1 MDDFLRLG
9 KTLISYGLE
18 ISQDLFS
25 IIFLLLLVCIP
36 ILYITDITQSKHAVR
51 RNFPV
56 IGRFRYFFE
65 HVGEFFRQYFFSMD
79 REEMPFN
86 RAQRSWVYRAAKDI
100 SNTIAFGST
109 RDINKV
115 GMVLFANCPYP
126 TLGEDAAPLAK
137 QTIGPECRYPF
148 TTKSVF
154 NVSAMSYGAIS
165 KPAVLALAEGAKI
178 SGSWINTG
186 EGGLSKYHLQS
197 GCDIVFQIGTAKYG
211 VRDPISGKLS
221 ESKLREIAQHNQ
233 VRMFEIKLSQGGK
246 PGKGGILPGAK
257 VTKEVAEIRG
267 VRMGEDS
274 ISPNRHPDISCDE
287 DLLDMIAFIRE
298 LTGKPVGF
306 KCVIGSEDW
315 LDNLFQLITERGA
328 STAPDFITVDS
339 ADGGTGAAPMPLL
352 DDMGLPI
359 KESLPMLVNKLNQY
373 GLYERVNVIA
383 SGKLVTPA
391 DVAWALCLGAEF
403 VTSARGFMFSLG
415 CIQALQC
422 NKDTCPTGIATH
434 DKRLQRGLNPRLKS
448 LRVANYVKNIVH
460 EVGMIAHSC
469 GVNHPRELNRRHAR
483 VVQENGLSVPLNN
496 LYPSEGYESVVERR
510 NLATRPWS
518 DMQVEDESENLENT
532 VVNIPLK
539 ELSKRIK
546 TTF

>member
-1 MDDFLRLG
+1 MDGILQLG
-9 KTLISYGLE
+9 KTWIGYGLE

-25 IIFLLLLVCIP
+25 ILFLTLLICIP
-36 ILYITDITQSKHAVR
+36 ILYITDITQSRHAVR

-109 RDINKV
+109 RDLKKV
-115 GMVLFANCPYP
+115 GTVLFANCPYP
-126 TLGEDAAPLAK
+126 TLGEDATPVTN
-137 QTIGPECRYPF
+137 QTIGPDCKYPF

-154 NVSAMSYGAIS
+154 NISAMSYGAIS
-165 KPAVLALAEGAKI
+165 KPAILALAEGAKS
-178 SGSWINTG
+178 SGCWLNTG

-221 ESKLREIAQHNQ
+221 ESKLIDVAKYDQ

-267 VRMGEDS
+267 VREGEDS
-274 ISPNRHPDISCDE
+274 ISPNRHPEISSDE
-287 DLLDMIAFIRE
+287 DLLEMIAFIRE
-298 LTGKPVGF
+298 LTGKPVGI
-306 KCVIGSEDW
+306 KSVIGSEDW
-315 LDNLFQLITERGA
+315 LDHLFQLICVRGIA
-328 STAPDFITVDS
+328 SAPDFITVDS

-352 DDMGLPI
+352 DDMGLPLN
-359 KESLPMLVNKLNQY
+359 ESLPMLVNKLYEY
-373 GLYERVNVIA
+373 GLYDRVKVIS

-391 DVAWALCLGAEF
+391 DVAWALCLGANF
-403 VTSARGFMFSLG
+403 VTSARGFMFALG

-422 NKDTCPTGIATH
+422 NKDTCPTGITTH
-434 DKRLQRGLNPRLKS
+434 NKRLQRGLNPHLKS
-448 LRVANYVKNIVH
+448 IRVANYVKNIVH

-469 GVNHPRELNRRHAR
+469 GVNHPRELDRRHAR
-483 VVQENGLSVPLNN
+483 VVQANGLSVPLNV
-496 LYPSEGYESVVERR
+496 LYPSQVSAPIVERR
-510 NLATRPWS
+510 NLGTRPWS
-518 DMQVEDESENLENT
+518 GKQQDFEDLENT

-539 ELSKRIK
+539 QLSGKVESNL
-546 TTF
+546 